1 MNGTIVDI
9 KPVVEVD
16 RLRIIT
22 RIREENGRIFN
33 ACLPDRELSA
43 ILPRFILLGRC
54 GTAPGDLLDTI
65 ASIIRKA
72 VRGRKV
78 RYWEYRDTV
87 YVSFLSWRSVK
98 FIGEGSGKTSKT

>member
-9 KPVVEVD
+9 KPVVEVK

-22 RIREENGRIFN
+22 RVREENGRIFN

-54 GTAPGDLLDTI
+54 GTAPEDLLATI

-78 RYWEYRDTV
+78 RYWKYRDTV
-87 YVSFLSWRSVK
+87 YVSFLSWRGVK
-98 FIGEGSGKTSKT
+98 FTGEEFEKTSKT